1 MKKYSML
8 SVVRKMQIKTK
19 MRKLTPTRMAKIK
32 KTDTYQM
39 LDRTQSNRINN
50 TLWVGVQKGTILW
63 EKFWNFP
70 IKSIIQLPYGTTI
83 PYLGVFYTREIKTC
97 SQKTCIRT
105 FTIPKI
111 FITIKN
117 LEQPRWFS
125 TGKWAVRHIYT
136 TEYDP
141 AKKSIKCNNMYESQ
155 DYGEWSLTKEHI
167 LYNSMYMKL
176 KNEENVYVWEKN
188 WNKGCLQEMGVGIN
202 WKRHEITLQL
212 NSNVLYLDKGL
223 GYTDICICRNY
234 RRATINTSCILQAKS
249 SQPLLFVN
257 KSWLEHSHS
266 HSFKYCIWLLSY
278 YNSRAKQLQ
287 QRPHGSQS
295 QKSFLST
302 FRQSLP
308 MPGQTDKMTGLRC
321 VILQNVS
328 FTEKKKM

>member
-8 SVVRKMQIKTK
+8 SVIRKMQIKTK

-136 TEYDP
+136 TEYDQQ
-141 AKKSIKCNNMYESQ
+141 KKALNATTCMN
-155 DYGEWSLTKEHI
+155 
-167 LYNSMYMKL
+167 L
-176 KNEENVYVWEKN
+176 KIMVNE
-188 WNKGCLQEMGVGIN
+188 
-202 WKRHEITLQL
+202 
-212 NSNVLYLDKGL
+212 VLPKSTF
-223 GYTDICICRNY
+223 YTI
-234 RRATINTSCILQAKS
+234 
-249 SQPLLFVN
+249 P
-257 KSWLEHSHS
+257 
-266 HSFKYCIWLLSY
+266 CIW
-278 YNSRAKQLQ
+278 NS
-287 QRPHGSQS
+287 
-295 QKSFLST
+295 
-302 FRQSLP
+302 
-308 MPGQTDKMTGLRC
+308 KMRKTYMCG
-321 VILQNVS
+321 
-328 FTEKKKM
+328 KKIGTRVASKRWG